1 MNCNK
6 INSLLIDLDDTLYNE
21 LSYVQ
26 SGMAML
32 AMEIARRASRN
43 ADAVRTE
50 LLDLLAAT
58 GREKILDRA
67 LPRFGLTPDKLL
79 IAELVEI
86 YRSHTPSLMLDPGVA
101 EMLRRLRQSYR
112 LAVVTDGLARMQR
125 AKVAALKLDLLVDA
139 VIFTWELG
147 RPKPAPD
154 GYLSA
159 ARTLGVP
166 AAQCVIV
173 GDNPAHDMR
182 AAEAAGICAVRVR
195 SGRFGDQPNLGP
207 VCADLAHVTE
217 LEAWL
222 VTSSEN

>member
-1 MNCNK
+1 MNVNR

-32 AMEIARRASRN
+32 ATEIARRASRN
-43 ADAVRTE
+43 AHAVRTE

-86 YRSHTPSLMLDPGVA
+86 YRGHTPSLMLDPGVG

-112 LAVVTDGLARMQR
+112 LAVVTDGSARMQR

-159 ARTLGVP
+159 ARTLGAP
-166 AAQCVIV
+166 AEQCVIV

-182 AAEAAGICAVRVR
+182 AAEAAGIAAVRVR
-195 SGRFGDQPNLGP
+195 SGRFGHQPNPGP

-222 VTSSEN
+222 VASSEN